1 LTGQSEALDREA
13 IWLQLEMKQLA
24 APSSAQAMS
33 CIEQYKCRASNHE
46 RSFLKAYPE
55 MLESV

>member
-1 LTGQSEALDREA
+1 VAGQSEALDREA
-13 IWLQLEMKQLA
+13 IRLQLEMKQLA
-24 APSSAQAMS
+24 APSSAPAMS
-33 CIEQYKCRASNHE
+33 CIEQYECRASNHE